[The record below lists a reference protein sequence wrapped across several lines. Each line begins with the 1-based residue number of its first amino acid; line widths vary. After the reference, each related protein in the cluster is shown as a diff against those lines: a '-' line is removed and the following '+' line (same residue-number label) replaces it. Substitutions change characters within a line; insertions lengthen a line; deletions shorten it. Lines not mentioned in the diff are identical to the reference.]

1 MPLTAIAVTLFPSL
15 LTFETFLYFVV
26 LGSIF
31 AYPDIY
37 RLSYFDGFYTT
48 SEERVIVVIG
58 LNVIEVSAKGR
69 SFD

>member
-1 MPLTAIAVTLFPSL
+1 MSLTAIAVTLFPSL
-15 LTFETFLYFVV
+15 LTFEMFLYFVV
-26 LGSIF
+26 LGWIF

-48 SEERVIVVIG
+48 FEEGIVVIIG
-58 LNVIEVSAKGR
+58 LDIIEVSAKGG